1 MNTIS
6 ITGTI
11 CFIKNFETSN
21 TGAEKEYPKINR
33 TQWKKNFFFKVLI
46 FLCHKIN
53 IKRNIF
59 KVLNELFCYIQVV
72 FGKNSEFLD
81 FLFLLVD
88 VDVKRLIVLLQTINE
103 IC

>member
-21 TGAEKEYPKINR
+21 TGAKEEYPKINR
-33 TQWKKNFFFKVLI
+33 TQWKKNFLLKVLI